1 MYLAHTSSNHTTG
14 SNPTNISSGC
24 PVLMGNN
31 ICGESN
37 SLDIMKDFNRLY
49 KDRMEQVECEAGENT
64 LQEKIKLQQEWV
76 RNLTQ
81 QNEMLVRAVQE
92 LEYEA
97 TDRVQQLEEK
107 LQKSAQCLCEVM
119 KKYREHD
126 FVADLLAEPLQK
138 ISHLEDD
145 MRNVLEFIRRIREN
159 CKWNLDGLF
168 FYTITARDLLG
179 TKCEYANKFTN
190 EDSPEEKELL
200 QNQEQTIQEMMHCNC
215 GNLNKIVDELELRTT
230 ECEML
235 KQTTSDSERELMSLQ
250 VKIQKLESENII
262 LKQTLTLDKTHI
274 EQLDEQFKSFLQDRD
289 ELKLK
294 NKMLEKGSKSVLKEK
309 ESLICRCEALNF
321 EIHRLKDENESLQQE
336 VAVTRTELEALNCKP
351 ALCKK
356 NLMELEHGN
365 NKTTE
370 DIFSLNKENSSLSKN
385 TDELRLRS
393 ELTSSI
399 SQEEVGKLND
409 TIKHL
414 KGDLE
419 KSRRARDE
427 EEQSHQR
434 EISSLNEAITSL
446 KTMLKDSK
454 EKDQKVQADLKENDV
469 ELVKALDDTKSK
481 MKVEID
487 KRNSEIRHLKN
498 TINELESALKTCE
511 ARATNLHEAV
521 GLYSNSISVLEA
533 SEETAKLQME
543 QQKVT
548 ISNLQQALVD
558 TKQEVDEMRKKTQDN
573 DMKRQ
578 EILTLL
584 ELTVRDVEEE
594 NDLIKKQNE
603 KINRE
608 HETLQELNFSLE
620 IEHCDSLQDMDTLE
634 NQLKKYQYLFN
645 VNEEQMKNLSKQKRC
660 YEEVIAYFKHEM
672 GLMADQLTN
681 LQELLTLSNESAQQ
695 ESSKVMQA
703 FLEVQ
708 TLNEKLSSQLCACE
722 QKVQLENQLNQ
733 LNETKICELQ
743 QLLTQRE
750 LDISKHDEDVLNI
763 RKTLSDS
770 LRQNK
775 DLQTT
780 IVELNE
786 TIENLQCSV
795 KEYERETCTSK
806 KNCAELQNQIDN
818 YCGKLEDLTRKLSEK
833 TEECL
838 KLKIDYDNEKRALK
852 TAQRRLQEAKHHK
865 EQNHNDLVDS
875 LEDFKQKLT
884 LCDDSN
890 SVLTQG
896 WENLLSQLA
905 NLSCKTA
912 VEDLNI
918 KRNRSDPKLEDVCL
932 GCPCVMEF
940 YHKLMDILKRSVT
953 ELKKKLSDAQQK
965 NKTLEEEAKTKDSQ
979 ITDLKKIQEE
989 LDHQLSQ
996 NTKNDKKIADLQF
1009 EIDHLTQELQV
1020 KSLQMDKVRK
1030 SVNEINGSKCI
1041 QLACAQEEISNLRS
1055 DLANILEREYA
1066 LNQKTADLRAQNDKL
1081 HCVVNCLNEKNK
1093 MFEDKEDQ
1101 YLLKIKN
1108 LNTEKDTLIRKNKEL
1123 LSELRTVQSMTYST
1137 NKQQSDILSMHQKSL
1152 PNQSGR
1158 TNRSPY
1164 GQMCASP
1171 CSLGSQGT
1179 ASVYDVESPP
1189 PSLDFGD
1196 NNQWYSHT
1204 FQVESENESEDCYCV
1219 GTLENLTQQMRRSNK
1234 IWMDEKRSV
1243 KECNDVKQIK

>member
-235 KQTTSDSERELMSLQ
+235 KQEMADMRQALTEEVASKHDQLILIKKDVQVFKEQCMQADKQTAFKEDIIRELRKEIMR
-250 VKIQKLESENII
+250 
-262 LKQTLTLDKTHI
+262 LKQ
-274 EQLDEQFKSFLQDRD
+274 Q
-289 ELKLK
+289 
-294 NKMLEKGSKSVLKEK
+294 
-309 ESLICRCEALNF
+309 
-321 EIHRLKDENESLQQE
+321 
-336 VAVTRTELEALNCKP
+336 
-351 ALCKK
+351 
-356 NLMELEHGN
+356 
-365 NKTTE
+365 
-370 DIFSLNKENSSLSKN
+370 
-385 TDELRLRS
+385 
-393 ELTSSI
+393 I

-1137 NKQQSDILSMHQKSL
+1137 NKQQRLTTESVKQLEADIEDLKNNKFDICQESKNVIKNVRAWVAEQKRINSVVAKREQQFIQTIKQLNGAIDILSMHQKSL